1 MSEDIKNSAPNEGAA
16 ADVEVL
22 KQQLE
27 KAKNDYLYLRAEFDT
42 FRRNAIKERS
52 DLLKYGSERLALE
65 ILSVLDNFERALD
78 LKTTSTSV
86 SDFLKGVE
94 LNTNALKS
102 SLTKFGI
109 EKIQCDHQTFDPA
122 QHEALGSEESTEIAE
137 GKILKVLRSGYKLHD
152 RLIRP
157 AQVIIAKAPVVN

>member
-1 MSEDIKNSAPNEGAA
+1 VSDDVKNSNTPESAGVDLET
-16 ADVEVL
+16 L

-42 FRRNAIKERS
+42 FRRNAVKERS
-52 DLLKYGSERLALE
+52 ELLKYGSERLALE

-78 LKTTSTSV
+78 LKVTESSFG
-86 SDFLKGVE
+86 DFLKGVE
-94 LNTNALKS
+94 LNTSALKS
-102 SLTKFGI
+102 SLSKFGI
-109 EKIQCDHQTFDPA
+109 QKIQCDNQPFDPS
-122 QHEALGSEESTEIAE
+122 QHEALGSEESSEVSE
-137 GKILKVLRSGYKLHD
+137 GKILKVLRCGYKLHD